1 MDYRTGDY
9 VLIPGYYLLPDP
21 SVVIG
26 KVYSIDS
33 LNKILYVEYTVK
45 EKFYTT
51 ESQIKYVSKITI
63 VEELNEI

>member
-9 VLIPGYYLLPDP
+9 VLIPGYYLRSDP
-21 SVVIG
+21 STVIG

-33 LNKILYVEYTVK
+33 SNKILYVEYTVK

-51 ESQIKYVSKITI
+51 ESQIKYASKVTI